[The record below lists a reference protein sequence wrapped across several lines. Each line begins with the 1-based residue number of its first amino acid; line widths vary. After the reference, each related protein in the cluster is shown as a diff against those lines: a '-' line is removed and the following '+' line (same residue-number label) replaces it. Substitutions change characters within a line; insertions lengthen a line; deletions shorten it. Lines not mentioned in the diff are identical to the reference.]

1 MKKILQH
8 HYGEASKS
16 AQPPS
21 NPAEIN
27 HTNSLANNTSTTTSN
42 GTNYTA
48 AEPQPAE
55 EETMQRW
62 IDQYNSP
69 RDSIRM
75 TTERFPKSVQI
86 GKDLT
91 IPLGAVIQPYYNNFV
106 S

>member
-8 HYGEASKS
+8 HYGEATKS
-16 AQPPS
+16 AQLLN

-27 HTNSLANNTSTTTSN
+27 HVSSSVNNTSTTTSN